1 MYFQQSRQVV
11 RQNRADLV
19 LAKSALELFDYP
31 KSDGGFSLEREAVR
45 ALNNGGVCLVSADF
59 NGIQTAMVVFAVVL
73 ALGNGALDGGV
84 GIHIAHFRIPFDRR
98 TDLKSMISYIFCR
111 RNG

>member
-1 MYFQQSRQVV
+1 MNFLCTPASGGCRCQAG
-11 RQNRADLV
+11 ADSV
-19 LAKSALELFDYP
+19 ASDEGFAVDALA
-31 KSDGGFSLEREAVR
+31 
-45 ALNNGGVCLVSADF
+45 NGGVCLVSADF
-59 NGIQTAMVVFAVVL
+59 NGIQTAIVVFAVVL